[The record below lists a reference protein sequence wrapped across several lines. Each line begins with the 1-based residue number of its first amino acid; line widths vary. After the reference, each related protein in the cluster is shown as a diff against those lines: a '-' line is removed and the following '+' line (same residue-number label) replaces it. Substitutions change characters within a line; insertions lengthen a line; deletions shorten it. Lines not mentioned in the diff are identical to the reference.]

1 MLGGLGIFFQFE
13 LQRKFS
19 NNIRAPQ
26 LHKNLP
32 AFSRGIYQEMHHM
45 DNYSPAI
52 SHYLDWH
59 QSLGEL
65 NQYN

>member
-32 AFSRGIYQEMHHM
+32 AFSRGIYQQMHT
-45 DNYSPAI
+45 NILILFFIWIITPQR
-52 SHYLDWH
+52 YLIT
-59 QSLGEL
+59 
-65 NQYN
+65 